1 MSAMYFRPVVTYPT
15 RCVAPAFF
23 ARPAPVAHQIVPL
36 FSLLDDSLAQLDN
49 HLRQVQIQK
58 RQFKRPFNP
67 KFDVKENKESYSVEG
82 ELPGFDAKDIS
93 IEFLDD
99 GHTLQIKGKTVKETK
114 TERAPAAKAVESTP
128 ETSEKAVA
136 DAPAT
141 TETAAEA
148 NTSETSSL
156 KSHQATVEDDVE
168 EPANASAATAT
179 EQAVVETP
187 KPAEQ
192 QVTEPVKAEQPQQQ
206 QPEAKNWISERY
218 TGSFTRSFRFA
229 SKVDQET
236 VRASLKDGILAIT
249 LPFARKPESRKIQ
262 IE

>member
-23 ARPAPVAHQIVPL
+23 TRPAPIAHQIVPL
-36 FSLLDDSLAQLDN
+36 FNLLDESLTQLDN
-49 HLRQVQIQK
+49 HFRQAQS
-58 RQFKRPFNP
+58 QFKRPFNP
-67 KFDVKENKESYSVEG
+67 KFDVKETKGSYSVEG

-99 GHTLQIKGKTVKETK
+99 GHTLQIKGKTVQETK
-114 TERAPAAKAVESTP
+114 QNDAPAAEAVQGT
-128 ETSEKAVA
+128 TEKAIA

-141 TETAAEA
+141 ETTTQAVEG

-156 KSHQATVEDDVE
+156 KSHQPTVEDEAE
-168 EPANASAATAT
+168 EPANASAATAPAI
-179 EQAVVETP
+179 EQAVTETP
-187 KPAEQ
+187 KPVEQ
-192 QVTEPVKAEQPQQQ
+192 QVTEQPKAEQPQT
-206 QPEAKNWISERY
+206 KRLVSERY
-218 TGSFTRSFRFA
+218 TGSFTRSFKFP
-229 SKVDQET
+229 SKVDQEA

>member
-1 MSAMYFRPVVTYPT
+1 M
-15 RCVAPAFF
+15 
-23 ARPAPVAHQIVPL
+23 
-36 FSLLDDSLAQLDN
+36 
-49 HLRQVQIQK
+49 
-58 RQFKRPFNP
+58 
-67 KFDVKENKESYSVEG
+67 EG

-99 GHTLQIKGKTVKETK
+99 GHTLQIKGKTVQESKRDSAPVAQTVEGT
-114 TERAPAAKAVESTP
+114 TER
-128 ETSEKAVA
+128 AVA

-141 TETAAEA
+141 ETTTPEV

-168 EPANASAATAT
+168 EPANASAATTTAT
-179 EQAVVETP
+179 EQAVVEAP
-187 KPAEQ
+187 KTTEQ
-192 QVTEPVKAEQPQQQ
+192 QVTEQPQQPE
-206 QPEAKNWISERY
+206 QPATKSWVSERY
-218 TGSFTRSFRFA
+218 TGSFTRSFKFP
-229 SKVDQET
+229 SKVDQEA

>member
-1 MSAMYFRPVVTYPT
+1 MSAFYFRPVVTYPT
-15 RCVAPAFF
+15 RCVSPAFF
-23 ARPAPVAHQIVPL
+23 TRPAPVVHNFAPL
-36 FSLLDDSLAQLDN
+36 FSLFDESLTQLDN
-49 HLRQVQIQK
+49 HLRQAQ

-67 KFDVKENKESYSVEG
+67 KFDVKESKESYSVEG

-114 TERAPAAKAVESTP
+114 PENAPAAKAVEG
-128 ETSEKAVA
+128 TSEKAVA

-141 TETAAEA
+141 ETPAESA
-148 NTSETSSL
+148 SETGSV
-156 KSHQATVEDDVE
+156 KSHQATVEDEVE
-168 EPANASAATAT
+168 EPANTSATTTAAAPV
-179 EQAVVETP
+179 EQAVTETP
-187 KPAEQ
+187 KVVEQ
-192 QVTEPVKAEQPQQQ
+192 HVTKTQEPET
-206 QPEAKNWISERY
+206 KNWISERY
-218 TGSFTRSFRFA
+218 TGSFTRSFKFP
-229 SKVDQET
+229 SKVDQEA

>member
-1 MSAMYFRPVVTYPT
+1 MYFRPVVTYPT

-23 ARPAPVAHQIVPL
+23 TRPAPVAHNFAPL
-36 FSLLDDSLAQLDN
+36 FSLFDESLTQLDN
-49 HLRQVQIQK
+49 QLRQAQ

-67 KFDVKENKESYSVEG
+67 RFDVKETKEAYSVEG

-114 TERAPAAKAVESTP
+114 SENAPAAKAVEGTP
-128 ETSEKAVA
+128 ETSEKAIA

-141 TETAAEA
+141 ETPAES
-148 NTSETSSL
+148 TSETGSV
-156 KSHQATVEDDVE
+156 KSHQATVEDEVE
-168 EPANASAATAT
+168 EPANASAASTTTAPA
-179 EQAVVETP
+179 EQAVAETP
-187 KPAEQ
+187 KAPEQQ
-192 QVTEPVKAEQPQQQ
+192 QVTKTEET
-206 QPEAKNWISERY
+206 ETKNWISERY
-218 TGSFTRSFRFA
+218 TGSFTRSFKFP
-229 SKVDQET
+229 SKVDQEA